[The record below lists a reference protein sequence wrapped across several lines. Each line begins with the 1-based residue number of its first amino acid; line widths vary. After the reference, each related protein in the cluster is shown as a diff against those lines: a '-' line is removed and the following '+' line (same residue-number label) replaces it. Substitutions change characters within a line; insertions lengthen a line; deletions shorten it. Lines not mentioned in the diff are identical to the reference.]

1 MNTEQK
7 NIRNRES
14 SSGRL
19 KKTKWEATARD
30 IERAESCDKG
40 RLIVSSSKLS
50 ILEMI
55 MSIVHMNVI
64 PSCENNLPL
73 ILGVSKAVL
82 KPKVVAEPYSR
93 RS

>member
-50 ILEMI
+50 ILE
-55 MSIVHMNVI
+55 V
-64 PSCENNLPL
+64 
-73 ILGVSKAVL
+73 GFRAFF
-82 KPKVVAEPYSR
+82 
-93 RS
+93 